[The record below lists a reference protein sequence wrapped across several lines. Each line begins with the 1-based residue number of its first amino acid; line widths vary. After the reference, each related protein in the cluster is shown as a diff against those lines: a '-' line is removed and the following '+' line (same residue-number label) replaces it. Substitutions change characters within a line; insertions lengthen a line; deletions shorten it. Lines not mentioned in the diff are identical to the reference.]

1 MSDKKQGR
9 LGQIFRSMVGRTK
22 KEPAGRYAVIMAGG
36 KGERFWPLSTSKHPK
51 QLLALV
57 GDKPLIAQAVDR
69 LDGSIPP
76 ENVFVVTNADLVEA
90 TQKAA
95 PMLPPEN
102 IVGEPIGRDTAAAVA
117 CGGALVAARDPDGVF
132 AVLTADQVMGDLDV
146 FKATLSGGM
155 DLAEQHEIL
164 VTIGIQPTFPSTGFG
179 YIESGDDF
187 QSAEG
192 VQFKKAVRFVEKPD
206 EETAQSYLDTGKF
219 FWNSGMFIWS
229 VPTLGKAFKNHCPEM
244 KALMDELTGYA
255 ARGEMFQ
262 GLEKTYPT
270 LGKISVD
277 YALME
282 KADNIVMACGTFVWD
297 DVGSWPALEGHFPK
311 DENGNTLIGACE
323 QIDSRNNIIYSK
335 DRLTAVIGAENLVV
349 VQAEGVTLVCPKDKA
364 QSVKK
369 MVSKLLDNGSYKD
382 LL

>member
-1 MSDKKQGR
+1 M
-9 LGQIFRSMVGRTK
+9 
-22 KEPAGRYAVIMAGG
+22 AGRYAVIMAGG

-69 LDGSIPP
+69 LDGLIPP

-117 CGGALVAARDPDGVF
+117 CGGALVAAKDPTAVF
-132 AVLTADQVMGDLDV
+132 AVLTADQVMGDLDI
-146 FKATLSGGM
+146 FKATLKGGM
-155 DLAEQHEIL
+155 DLAEQNEIL

-179 YIESGDDF
+179 YIESGAEF
-187 QSAEG
+187 AKTEG
-192 VQFKKAVRFVEKPD
+192 VQFKKAARFVEKPALAK
-206 EETAQSYLDTGKF
+206 AQEYLASGKF

-229 VPTLGKAFKNHCPEM
+229 VPTLGKAFAAHCPVM
-244 KALMDELTGYA
+244 KTLMDELTVYA
-255 ARGEMFQ
+255 QRGEIFQ
-262 GLEKTYPT
+262 GLEKIYPT

-282 KADNIVMACGTFVWD
+282 KADNIVMACGTFAWD
-297 DVGSWPALEGHFPK
+297 DVGSWPALESHFSK
-311 DENGNTLIGACE
+311 DEGGNTLIGNCQ
-323 QIDSRNNIIYSK
+323 QIDSSGNIIYSK

-349 VQAEGVTLVCPKDKA
+349 VQAEGVTLVCPKEHA
-364 QSVKK
+364 QDIKK
-369 MVSKLLDNGSYKD
+369 MVTMLKEKGSFDALL
-382 LL
+382 

>member
-1 MSDKKQGR
+1 MS
-9 LGQIFRSMVGRTK
+9 
-22 KEPAGRYAVIMAGG
+22 GRYAVIMAGG

-57 GDKPLIAQAVDR
+57 GDKALIAQAVER
-69 LDGSIPP
+69 LDGLISP

-90 TQKAA
+90 TRNAA

-117 CGGALVAARDPDGVF
+117 CGGALVGARDPKAVF

-146 FKATLSGGM
+146 FKATLRGGM
-155 DLAEQHEIL
+155 NLAEKNEIL

-179 YIESGDDF
+179 YIESGADF
-187 QSAEG
+187 AKAEG
-192 VQFKKAVRFVEKPD
+192 VSFKKAVRFVEKPALLK
-206 EETAQSYLDTGKF
+206 AQEYLASGKF

-229 VPTLGKAFKNHCPEM
+229 VPTLGKAFAAHCPEM
-244 KALMDELTGYA
+244 KKLMDELTAYA
-255 ARGEMFQ
+255 KRGQIFQ

-282 KADNIVMACGTFVWD
+282 KADNIVMACGTFAWD
-297 DVGSWPALEGHFPK
+297 DVGSWPALESHFSQ
-311 DENGNTLIGACE
+311 DAGGNTLIGTCA
-323 QIDSRNNIIYSK
+323 QIDSKNNIIYSK

-349 VQAEGVTLVCPKDKA
+349 VQADGVTLVCPKDRA
-364 QSVKK
+364 QDIKK
-369 MVSKLLDNGSYKD
+369 MVTALREKGSFDD

>member
-1 MSDKKQGR
+1 M
-9 LGQIFRSMVGRTK
+9 
-22 KEPAGRYAVIMAGG
+22 AGRYAVIMAGG

-57 GDKPLIAQAVDR
+57 GDKPLIAQAVER
-69 LDGSIPP
+69 LDGLIPP

-117 CGGALVAARDPDGVF
+117 CGGALVGAKDPNAVF

-146 FKATLSGGM
+146 FKATLKGGM
-155 DLAEQHEIL
+155 DLAEQNAIL

-179 YIESGDDF
+179 YIESGVDCA
-187 QSAEG
+187 QAEG
-192 VQFKKAVRFVEKPD
+192 VQFKKAVRFVEKPALTKAD
-206 EETAQSYLDTGKF
+206 EYLASGKF

-229 VPTLGKAFKNHCPEM
+229 VPTLGKAFAAHCPEM
-244 KALMDELTGYA
+244 KKLMDDLTAYA
-255 ARGEMFQ
+255 ARGEIFQ
-262 GLEKTYPT
+262 GLEKIYPSI
-270 LGKISVD
+270 GKISVD

-282 KADNIVMACGTFVWD
+282 KADNIVMACGTFAWD
-297 DVGSWPALEGHFPK
+297 DVGSWPALESHFPQ
-311 DENGNTLIGACE
+311 DEGGNTLIGNCR
-323 QIDSRNNIIYSK
+323 QVDSSGNIIYSK

-349 VQAEGVTLVCPKDKA
+349 VQAEGVTLVCPKERA
-364 QSVKK
+364 QDIKK
-369 MVSKLLDNGSYKD
+369 MVTMLRDAGSFD
-382 LL
+382 AFL

>member
-1 MSDKKQGR
+1 MS
-9 LGQIFRSMVGRTK
+9 
-22 KEPAGRYAVIMAGG
+22 GRYAVIMAGG

-57 GDKPLIAQAVDR
+57 GDKPLIAQAVER
-69 LDGSIPP
+69 LDGLIPP

-90 TQKAA
+90 TQRAA

-117 CGGALVAARDPDGVF
+117 CGGALVGARDPKAVF

-146 FKATLSGGM
+146 FRATLRGGM
-155 DLAEQHEIL
+155 DLAEKHEIL

-179 YIESGDDF
+179 YIESGADF
-187 QSAEG
+187 AKAEG
-192 VQFKKAVRFVEKPD
+192 VQCKKAVRFVEKPD
-206 EETAQSYLDTGKF
+206 ATTAQTYLDTGKF

-229 VPTLGKAFKNHCPEM
+229 VPTLGKAFAAHCPEM
-244 KALMDELTGYA
+244 KKLMDELTVYA
-255 ARGEMFQ
+255 KRGEIFQ
-262 GLEKTYPT
+262 GLGKTYPT

-282 KADNIVMACGTFVWD
+282 KADNIVMACGTFAWD
-297 DVGSWPALEGHFPK
+297 DIGTWPALESHYPQ
-311 DENGNTLIGACE
+311 DPNGNTLIGCCMQVDAK
-323 QIDSRNNIIYSK
+323 NNVVFSK
-335 DRLTAVIGAENLVV
+335 DRLTAVIGAENLIV
-349 VQAEGVTLVCPKDKA
+349 VQAEGVTLVCTKDRA
-364 QSVKK
+364 QDIKR
-369 MVSKLLDNGSYKD
+369 MVTALRETKSFDD

>member
-1 MSDKKQGR
+1 M
-9 LGQIFRSMVGRTK
+9 
-22 KEPAGRYAVIMAGG
+22 AGRYAVIMAGG

-57 GDKPLIAQAVDR
+57 GDKALIAQAVDR
-69 LDGSIPP
+69 LDGLISP

-90 TQKAA
+90 TQAAA

-117 CGGALVAARDPDGVF
+117 CGGALVAAKDPEGVF

-146 FKATLSGGM
+146 FRATLRGGM
-155 DLAEQHEIL
+155 DLAEQNEIL
-164 VTIGIQPTFPSTGFG
+164 VTIGIQPLFPSTGFG
-179 YIESGDDF
+179 YIESGDAF
-187 QSAEG
+187 GEAEG

-206 EETAQSYLDTGKF
+206 AETAQTYLDAGTF

-229 VPTLGKAFKNHCPEM
+229 VPTLGKAFAAHCPEM
-244 KALMDELTGYA
+244 KTLMDALTEYA
-255 ARGEMFQ
+255 VCGEIFQ

-270 LGKISVD
+270 LGKISID

-282 KADNIVMACGTFVWD
+282 KADNIVMACGTFMWD
-297 DVGSWPALEGHFPK
+297 DVGSWPALESHFPK
-311 DENGNTLIGACE
+311 DEGGNTLIGDC
-323 QIDSRNNIIYSK
+323 QTLDSAGNIIYSK
-335 DRLTAVIGAENLVV
+335 DRLTAVIGAEDLVV
-349 VQAEGVTLVCPKDKA
+349 VQAEGVTLVCTKEKA
-364 QSVKK
+364 QDIKK
-369 MVSKLLDNGSYKD
+369 MVSKLLQKGSYSE